1 MYALIALFLLAF
13 ILCFFLTPL
22 CRDIFAK
29 FELVDLPDT
38 DRKFHDKPIPRIGG
52 IPIALSYMG
61 ALALMLLWA
70 PHGAVIAVQHRGLL
84 FSLLPAAGVVF
95 ATGLVDDL
103 VGLKPWQKLGGQ
115 FVAAS
120 WAVMAGARITQ
131 LDAHPYSALL
141 TVPVSV
147 LWLLVCSNA
156 FNLIDGLD
164 GLASGIG
171 LFATLT
177 TLLAAILQGNWG
189 LAMATVPLAGCLF
202 AFLRYN
208 FNPAS
213 IFLGDSGSLT
223 IGFLLGCFGVIWSHK
238 SATFLGMLAPLMA
251 LALPLMDVGLSI
263 GRRFLENKPIFKG
276 DRGHI
281 HHRLLALGCDTRT
294 AAIILYIACGIGAIL
309 SLLTSSL
316 SYHLGGLILVL
327 FCALAY
333 LGIKR
338 LGYVEFSTASRVL
351 SSGRM
356 RRFMQDEVYLD
367 KFRYAL
373 ARAQSPADCW
383 KVIRDACS
391 KLDFASLHLSLEG
404 QHFEAI
410 FLPESVSPDWKLQ
423 FAFQGDG
430 HMTITRAGQA
440 ELPFSMTSFFHVVK
454 QVVEARAKT
463 AGTGLSS
470 EIVMSTTPAR
480 SRTNVNPR
488 VKSPV

>member
-1 MYALIALFLLAF
+1 MYALIALFIVAF
-13 ILCFFLTPL
+13 TLCFFLTPL

-61 ALALMLLWA
+61 ALGLLLLWA
-70 PHGAVIAVQHRGLL
+70 PHGAVIAVQHRDLL
-84 FSLLPAAGVVF
+84 LSLLPAAGVVF
-95 ATGLVDDL
+95 ATGLIDDL
-103 VGLKPWQKLGGQ
+103 VGLKPWQKLAGQ
-115 FVAAS
+115 GAAAA

-131 LDAHPYSALL
+131 LDAEPYSALL

-251 LALPLMDVGLSI
+251 LALPLLDVGLSI

-294 AAIILYIACGIGAIL
+294 AAMILYGACGVGAVL

-316 SYHLGGLILVL
+316 SYHLGGLILLL
-327 FCALAY
+327 FCVLSY

-338 LGYVEFSTASRVL
+338 LGYVEFSAASRVL

-373 ARAQSPADCW
+373 SRAKSAADCW
-383 KVIRDACS
+383 SVIREACA
-391 KLDFASLHLSLEG
+391 KLDFASLQLALEG
-404 QHFEAI
+404 QQFEAVFI
-410 FLPESVSPDWKLQ
+410 PEVTNPGCKMQ
-423 FAFQGDG
+423 FAFKGEG
-430 HMTITRAGQA
+430 RMLITRVGQG
-440 ELPFSMTSFFHVVK
+440 ELPFSMMSFFHVV
-454 QVVEARAKT
+454 QEVIETRARDAKPI
-463 AGTGLSS
+463 LSTETVLS
-470 EIVMSTTPAR
+470 LQ
-480 SRTNVNPR
+480 NF
-488 VKSPV
+488 